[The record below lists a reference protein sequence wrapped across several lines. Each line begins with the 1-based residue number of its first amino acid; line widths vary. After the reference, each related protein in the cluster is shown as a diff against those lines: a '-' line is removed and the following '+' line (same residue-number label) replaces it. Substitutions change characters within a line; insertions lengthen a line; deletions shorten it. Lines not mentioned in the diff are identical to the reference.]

1 MKISILS
8 SLFWRYPLEKVFE
21 IASLQGYDGVEVWG
35 ARPHAYAYDMNEARI
50 DRLLKLKE
58 QYRLD
63 IPMYC
68 PEILM
73 YPYNIPTLDPK
84 ERRDTIDY
92 LKRSIE
98 VAKAIGSPRIQMTS
112 GHAGYGTDRKI
123 NLENITSVMRI
134 LVDCAEKIGVDI
146 IFEILTIMES
156 NTIFLLDDLLDVMNR
171 IGSPRLKGMIDTV
184 MPMTN
189 WETFSE
195 YFEKLGDKMAYIH
208 FEDTNGVN
216 QFHQPIGKGI
226 LDMPELI
233 AMFRRYGYDGWLS
246 FELFSS
252 YIREPEMYSGQE
264 IRKLRS
270 ILLTN

>member
-1 MKISILS
+1 MKISFLS
-8 SLFWRYPLEKVFE
+8 ALFCRYPLEKSFE
-21 IASLQGYDGVEVWG
+21 IASIQGYDGVEVWG

-50 DRLLKLKE
+50 EQVLKLKE
-58 QYRLD
+58 EYKLE

-73 YPYNIPTLDPK
+73 YPYNIPTTDLK
-84 ERRDTIDY
+84 ERQDTIDY

-98 VAKAIGSPRIQMTS
+98 VAKAIGAPRIQMTS
-112 GHAGYGTDRKI
+112 GHAGYGTNRKT
-123 NLENITSVMRI
+123 NIKNISNVMRI
-134 LVDCAEKIGVDI
+134 LVEHAEKIEVDI
-146 IFEILTIMES
+146 VFEVLTIMES
-156 NTIFLLDDLLDVMNR
+156 NTIFLLDDFIDLMNK
-171 IGSPRLKGMIDTV
+171 IGSPRLKGMLDTV

-195 YFEKLGDKMAYIH
+195 YFEKLGDKLAYVH
-208 FEDTNGVN
+208 FEDTNGIN

-246 FELFSS
+246 LELFSS
-252 YIREPEMYSGQE
+252 FIREPEMYIGQE
-264 IRKLRS
+264 IRKLR
-270 ILLTN
+270 LLLK